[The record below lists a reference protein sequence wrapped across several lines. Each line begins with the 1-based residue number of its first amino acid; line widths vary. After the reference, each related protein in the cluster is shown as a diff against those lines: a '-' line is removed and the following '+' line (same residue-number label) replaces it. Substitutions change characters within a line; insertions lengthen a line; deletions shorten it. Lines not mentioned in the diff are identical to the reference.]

1 MFAIRNWRL
10 KALVLALAALLA
22 GGIYSGCNRS
32 SLGEGDSDSATMG
45 QEAETAAGPDGALPA
60 VTMPADPFSGL
71 DTLNSTSFYPLAV
84 SIDNASRARPQTGLS
99 QARLVYELPVEGGIT
114 RFLAFFPEPQLAEV
128 GPIRSVR
135 PYFLD
140 LAAECG
146 AVLVHCGGSP
156 EALARLNAG
165 EVEHIDEIANEKLF
179 YRRKDRSAPHNLY
192 GRFDLLLDKVVERF
206 APVEPDDVRL
216 PWVIAEEGA
225 AEEAG
230 GVAAE
235 VAGAGVADHI
245 SIKYWSAY
253 TVEYTY
259 APDNGR
265 YWRTVNGTA
274 HQSDD
279 QPLAADHVIIQYA
292 DMDVLDD
299 KGRLSFDASDGGRI
313 VVFTGG
319 TCVEGHWKRTASEGT
334 IFSISSAESDTGA
347 EVAAGAGVESAA
359 TESRLTLSPGIVWV
373 LVVPQGRSV
382 TY

>member
-1 MFAIRNWRL
+1 MAPGSEG
-10 KALVLALAALLA
+10 AL
-22 GGIYSGCNRS
+22 
-32 SLGEGDSDSATMG
+32 
-45 QEAETAAGPDGALPA
+45 TAA
-60 VTMPADPFSGL
+60 VMPTDPFSGIG
-71 DTLNSTSFYPLAV
+71 TLTSTSLYPLAV
-84 SIDNASRARPQTGLS
+84 SIDNMSRARPQSGLS

-114 RFLAFFPEPQLAEV
+114 RFLAFFLEPQQLAEA

-146 AVLVHCGGSP
+146 AVLIHCGGSP

-165 EVEHIDEIANEKLF
+165 EVAHIDEIADAKLF
-179 YRRKDRSAPHNLY
+179 YRHKDRPAPHNLY
-192 GRFDLLLDKVVERF
+192 GRIELLLQTASERF
-206 APVEPDDVRL
+206 KPAGAERVRL
-216 PWVIAEEGA
+216 PWLIDEEM
-225 AEEAG
+225 
-230 GVAAE
+230 VAAE
-235 VAGAGVADHI
+235 DADAVSADHI
-245 SIKYWSAY
+245 SVKYWSGY

-265 YWRTVNGTA
+265 YWRSINGTA
-274 HQSDD
+274 HYSDD
-279 QPLAADHVIIQYA
+279 QPLAADHLIIQYA

-319 TCVEGHWKRTASEGT
+319 TCVEGQWKRTADGT
-334 IFSISSAESDTGA
+334 IFSTSGANPETGA
-347 EVAAGAGVESAA
+347 AY
-359 TESRLTLSPGIVWV
+359 ESRLMLEPGIVWV